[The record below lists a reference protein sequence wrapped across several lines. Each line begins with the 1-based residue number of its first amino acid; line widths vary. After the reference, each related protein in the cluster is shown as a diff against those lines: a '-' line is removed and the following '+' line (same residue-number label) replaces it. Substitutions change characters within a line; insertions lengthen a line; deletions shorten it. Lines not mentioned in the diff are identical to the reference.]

1 MLYMPLSIFTESE
14 DFPFFIQYGHHSDN
28 DCQMH
33 GHSDFSELVIVL
45 EGNAEH
51 LVGNEKYPISKGE
64 VFVINK
70 DTEHGY
76 NSASNFKICNIM
88 FKPEIMLE
96 KIFNIKQTAG
106 FQALFVVEPQYLQ
119 SKRFCSR
126 LRLNAHDFAEVKRMT
141 EYMLDEYNCKDDG
154 WQTVVYTQFL
164 QLCVT
169 LSKIYQK
176 NSNSTDREVMR
187 LSRAIAYI
195 EKNFCE
201 DISAARLASE
211 CGYSER
217 QLSRLFKL
225 TFSQTPTQYITGL
238 RMQKARQMLAGSEM
252 SIGEISWSCGYDDQ
266 NYFSRIFKKYT
277 GTAPTKYREK
287 L

>member
-1 MLYMPLSIFTESE
+1 MFYLPLSIFTESE
-14 DFPFFIQYGHHSDN
+14 DFPFFIQYGYHYDD

-33 GHSDFSELVIVL
+33 GHTDFSELVIVL
-45 EGNAEH
+45 EGRAEH
-51 LVGNEKYPISKGE
+51 LVGKEKYPISKGE

-76 NSASNFKICNIM
+76 NGASNFKICNIM
-88 FKPEIMLE
+88 FKPEIMHE

-119 SKRFCSR
+119 NRRFCSR
-126 LRLNAHDFAEVKRMT
+126 LCLNTHDFATVKKMI
-141 EYMLDEYNCKDDG
+141 EQMIDEYSRKEDG
-154 WQTVVYTQFL
+154 WQTVVYTLFI
-164 QLCVT
+164 QLCVM
-169 LSKIYQK
+169 LSKTYQQ
-176 NSNSTDREVMR
+176 SSADTDREVMK

-201 DISAARLASE
+201 DISVSELAAE

-225 TFSQTPTQYITGL
+225 TFSATPNLYITNL
-238 RMQKARQMLAGSEM
+238 RMQKAQQLLGSTDM
-252 SIGEISWSCGYDDQ
+252 SVGEVSWNCGYDDQ
-266 NYFSRIFKKYT
+266 NYFSRVFRKHV
-277 GTAPTKYREK
+277 GTTPTKFRLK
-287 L
+287 